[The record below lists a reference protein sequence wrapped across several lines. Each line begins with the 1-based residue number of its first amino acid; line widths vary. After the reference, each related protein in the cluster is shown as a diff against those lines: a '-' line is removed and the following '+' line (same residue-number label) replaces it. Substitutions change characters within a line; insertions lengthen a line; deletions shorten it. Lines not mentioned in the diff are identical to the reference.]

1 MLTPEEKAQ
10 KLIDEA
16 DAHKARKTV
25 MPGKPVPMD
34 VDLDLNKQF
43 HSVIVDEDYLLVA
56 AHVHTNTYNKII

>member
-25 MPGKPVPMD
+25 APGKPGPMD
-34 VDLDLNKQF
+34 VDFDLNK
-43 HSVIVDEDYLLVA
+43 
-56 AHVHTNTYNKII
+56 